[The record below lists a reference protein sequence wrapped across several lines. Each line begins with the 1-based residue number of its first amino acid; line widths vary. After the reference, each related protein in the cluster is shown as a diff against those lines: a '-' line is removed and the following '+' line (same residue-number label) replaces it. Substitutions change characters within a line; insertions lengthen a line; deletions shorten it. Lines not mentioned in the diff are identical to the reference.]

1 MSDKPATKAT
11 KVKKYLATSN
21 CVHNNSWVSKGD
33 IIETSEDLSM
43 SNCFKE
49 ITSDTVIKTTKNK
62 GVFYDPTRD
71 AIEAKKIDEV
81 MAGVYRS

>member
-1 MSDKPATKAT
+1 MSEKTSTKAE
-11 KVKKYLATSN
+11 KVKKYVATNN
-21 CVHNNSWVSKGD
+21 CVHNNRWVSKGTV
-33 IIETSEDLSM
+33 IETTDDLSK

-49 ITSDTVIKTTKNK
+49 VTSSTIIKTSKSK